1 MPPGVCALFTLAL
14 FTLTLTLAR
23 GGFAPVRCGR
33 AWIAPVSC
41 VDRAPAAT
49 VEIRLDAD
57 QFTFL
62 ATTSDTIHVTSRSI
76 VEWLSE
82 LPQGPAALLDYGC
95 GSGILGIAAL
105 RLAVADTAL
114 LTDISE
120 GAVACAQRNAA
131 LNEVQR
137 ACEVQLAS
145 NLPAVSPA
153 RAPADIAVANMLAGP
168 LCTVALEIAART
180 KTGGRL
186 ALSGFRRSEL
196 GAVSA
201 AFSAFFDL
209 DVDGAYESEGWL
221 RVCGRRRPTPV
232 TLLESSESA
241 VM

>member
-1 MPPGVCALFTLAL
+1 MSSSRGRVLTII
-14 FTLTLTLAR
+14 LTLVSQASSS
-23 GGFAPVRCGR
+23 FAPVRCGR

-62 ATTSDTIHVTSRSI
+62 ATASGSIHVTTRAL

-82 LPQGPAALLDYGC
+82 QPQGPAALLDYGC

-105 RLAVADTAL
+105 RLAVADAAIL
-114 LTDISE
+114 ADISQD
-120 GAVACAQRNAA
+120 AVACAQRNAA
-131 LNEVQR
+131 LNAVQR
-137 ACEVQLAS
+137 ACECVV

-153 RAPADIAVANMLAGP
+153 RATADICVANMLAGP

-180 KTGGRL
+180 RTGGRL

-201 AFSAFFDL
+201 AFSAFFAL

-221 RVCGRRRPTPV
+221 RLCGRRRPTPV
-232 TLLESSESA
+232 TLDSLSESA
-241 VM
+241 VA